1 MYIVQTLDSGRRQGG
16 VREREEEIK
25 REGGGVEE
33 EMRETAK
40 REPMIGGV
48 TEEKEID
55 HKLKAGE
62 QPLASGGTQE
72 WF

>member
-1 MYIVQTLDSGRRQGG
+1 M
-16 VREREEEIK
+16 
-25 REGGGVEE
+25 EE

-48 TEEKEID
+48 TEEREIH

-62 QPLASGGTQE
+62 QALASGGDTGV
-72 WF
+72 FLTRVFLPPAP